1 MIRTRIRA
9 EERTSRLGSYQEAY
23 INFRWEKLFQEFTW
37 QHTGQYN
44 LVQEAIDRWAEPGQ
58 MPDQTALIYERRGE
72 VSSYTFRQVKDLSCQ
87 WANMLAG
94 LGLTAGDRLAVLL
107 PPRPELHLAVL
118 AAARLGA
125 VFCALPPDL
134 TPHEL
139 YRLMARV
146 DPKVLVTTPWLARR
160 LPGEAL
166 PYEAVLLLTEGKLP
180 GLHHREELATRLLP
194 AQPTEFATHWVG
206 ASHPLYLVFT
216 SGGDGPPRG
225 AVHTH
230 GGMVGLMMT
239 GRYVLDLGPGSL
251 CWTDGLP
258 GWVTSTVYGGL
269 APWLCGSAV
278 LLIGDEFSPA
288 AWYRALERHRPT
300 TWYTRPGVIELLK
313 QAGDDLVKR
322 YNLTGLGHV
331 ATVGRSLPP
340 KNFFWFRN
348 NFNRHIHDTWW
359 SAEMGMIALAHFPGT
374 DIKLG
379 SAGLPVPGIQAAV
392 VDGEGQSQ
400 PLLTLGELA
409 FQPGWPAMFSG
420 LWGEAGREEG
430 FFRQG
435 WYLSGD
441 LATTDEDGYYY
452 LHGRKD
458 DILRVRGR
466 LVGPYEV
473 ERALSHHPGV
483 AECAVILPPAEGA
496 PWFKAFVVLRQGH
509 KGVWELKE
517 VLKALARAE
526 ISPDLPL
533 REVEFLPELP
543 RNAKRRLLRRVLKA
557 RELGLPV
564 GSFETLQEDWT
575 SEVPQPA

>member
-9 EERTSRLGSYQEAY
+9 EEVKSLMGPYEPTYL
-23 INFRWEKLFQEFTW
+23 NFRWEKLYPEFTW
-37 QHTGQYN
+37 HQTGQYN
-44 LVQEAIDRWAEPGQ
+44 LVQEAIDRWAAPGQ
-58 MPDQTALIYERRGE
+58 MPEATALVYERAGE
-72 VSSYTFRQVKDLSCQ
+72 VTRYSFLQIKQLSCQ
-87 WANMLAG
+87 WANMFSG
-94 LGLTAGDRLAVLL
+94 LGVELGDRVVMLL

-125 VFCALPPDL
+125 ISCPLPPDL
-134 TPHEL
+134 TTHEL
-139 YRLMARV
+139 YRLMGRV
-146 DPKVLVTTPWLARR
+146 DPKVVVTTPRLARR
-160 LPGEAL
+160 LPSEAL
-166 PYEAVLLLTEGKLP
+166 PPGAVLLLVEGSRP
-180 GLHHREELATRLLP
+180 GVHPREELVGQLLP
-194 AQPTEFATHWVG
+194 VLPQEFAPVWVEPI
-206 ASHPLYLVFT
+206 HPLYMAFT

-225 AVHTH
+225 AVHVH
-230 GGMVGLMMT
+230 GAMVGLMMT
-239 GRYVLDLGPGSL
+239 ARYVLNLEPGSL

-278 LLIGDEFSPA
+278 LLIGDDFRPS
-288 AWYRALERHRPT
+288 AWYRALERHRPS
-300 TWYTRPGVIELLK
+300 TWYTRPGVIEFLK
-313 QAGDDLVKR
+313 QAGDDLPGR
-322 YNLTGLGHV
+322 YDLSGLGHV
-331 ATVGRSLPP
+331 ATVGRPLPP
-340 KNFFWFRN
+340 KDFFWFRN
-348 NFNRHIHDTWW
+348 NLNRHLHDTWW

-392 VDGEGQSQ
+392 VDGDGQSQ

-409 FQPGWPAMFSG
+409 FKPGWPAMFAG
-420 LWGEAGREEG
+420 LWGEAGREAS
-430 FFRQG
+430 FFRHD

-473 ERALSHHPGV
+473 ERALRHHPGV
-483 AECAVILPPAEGA
+483 ADCAVILPPTAGA
-496 PWFKAFVVLRQGH
+496 PWFKAFVVLGPGH
-509 KGVWELKE
+509 KPAWELRE
-517 VLKALARAE
+517 VLRALARAE

-543 RNAKRRLLRRVLKA
+543 RNGKRRLLRRVLKA
-557 RELGLPV
+557 RELGLPI
-564 GSFETLQEDWT
+564 GDQEDLGEDWA
-575 SEVPQPA
+575 PA

>member
-1 MIRTRIRA
+1 
-9 EERTSRLGSYQEAY
+9 
-23 INFRWEKLFQEFTW
+23 
-37 QHTGQYN
+37 
-44 LVQEAIDRWAEPGQ
+44 
-58 MPDQTALIYERRGE
+58 
-72 VSSYTFRQVKDLSCQ
+72 
-87 WANMLAG
+87 
-94 LGLTAGDRLAVLL
+94 
-107 PPRPELHLAVL
+107 
-118 AAARLGA
+118 
-125 VFCALPPDL
+125 
-134 TPHEL
+134 
-139 YRLMARV
+139 
-146 DPKVLVTTPWLARR
+146 
-160 LPGEAL
+160 
-166 PYEAVLLLTEGKLP
+166 
-180 GLHHREELATRLLP
+180 
-194 AQPTEFATHWVG
+194 
-206 ASHPLYLVFT
+206 
-216 SGGDGPPRG
+216 
-225 AVHTH
+225 
-230 GGMVGLMMT
+230 
-239 GRYVLDLGPGSL
+239 
-251 CWTDGLP
+251 
-258 GWVTSTVYGGL
+258 
-269 APWLCGSAV
+269 
-278 LLIGDEFSPA
+278 
-288 AWYRALERHRPT
+288 
-300 TWYTRPGVIELLK
+300 
-313 QAGDDLVKR
+313 
-322 YNLTGLGHV
+322 
-331 ATVGRSLPP
+331 
-340 KNFFWFRN
+340 
-348 NFNRHIHDTWW
+348 
-359 SAEMGMIALAHFPGT
+359 MGMIALAHFPGT

>member
-9 EERTSRLGSYQEAY
+9 EDRRSRLGSYEEAY
-23 INFRWEKLFQEFTW
+23 LNFRWEKLHQEFTW
-37 QHTGQYN
+37 HESGRYN

-58 MPDQTALIYERRGE
+58 MPEQTALVYEKAGQLTT
-72 VSSYTFRQVKDLSCQ
+72 YTFGQVKELSCQ

-94 LGLTAGDRLAVLL
+94 LGLAAGDRLVVLL

-146 DPKVLVTTPWLARR
+146 DPKVMVTTPYLARR
-160 LPGEAL
+160 LPAEAL
-166 PYEAVLLLTEGKLP
+166 PREAVLLLTEGICP
-180 GLHHREELATRLLP
+180 GLHPREGLVTQLLP
-194 AQPTEFATHWVG
+194 AQPLDCPIRWVEPG
-206 ASHPLYLVFT
+206 HPLYLVFT

-225 AVHTH
+225 VVHVH
-230 GGMVGLMMT
+230 GAMLGLLMT
-239 GRYVLDLGPGSL
+239 ARYVLDLGPGSL

-278 LLIGDEFSPA
+278 LLIGDEFSPPT
-288 AWYRALERHRPT
+288 WYRALEKHHPT

-313 QAGDDLVKR
+313 QAGDDLAQR
-322 YNLTGLGHV
+322 YDLSRLGHV

-348 NFNRHIHDTWW
+348 NFNRHVHDTWW

-379 SAGLPVPGIQAAV
+379 SAGLPVPGVQAAV
-392 VDGEGQSQ
+392 VDDQGQSQ

-409 FQPGWPAMFSG
+409 FKPGWPAMFSC

-430 FFRQG
+430 FFRHG

-473 ERALSHHPGV
+473 ERALERHPAV
-483 AECAVILPPAEGA
+483 AECAVILPPTECAL
-496 PWFKAFVVLRQGH
+496 WFKAFVVLRPGH
-509 KGVWELKE
+509 KAVWELKE

-533 REVEFLPELP
+533 RELEFLPALP

-557 RELGLPV
+557 RELGLPT
-564 GSFETLQEDWT
+564 GNAEALQEDWT
-575 SEVPQPA
+575 ASLPGQG

>member
-1 MIRTRIRA
+1 VIRTRIRA
-9 EERTSRLGSYQEAY
+9 EDRPSRLGPYEPAY
-23 INFRWEKLFQEFTW
+23 LNFRWEKLYKEFSW
-37 QHTGQYN
+37 HQSGQYN

-58 MPDQTALIYERRGE
+58 MPEERALVYERGGE
-72 VSSYTFRQVKDLSCQ
+72 VSTYSFRQIKELSCQ

-94 LGLTAGDRLAVLL
+94 LGLASGDRLVVLL

-125 VFCALPPDL
+125 IFCALPPDL

-146 DPKVLVTTPWLARR
+146 DPKVMVTTPHLARR
-160 LPGEAL
+160 LPAEAL
-166 PYEAVLLLTEGKLP
+166 PGEAVLLLTEGSLP
-180 GLHHREELATRLLP
+180 GLHPREELVPQLLP
-194 AQPTEFATHWVG
+194 AQAKECATRWVEPN
-206 ASHPLYLVFT
+206 HPLYLVFT

-225 AVHTH
+225 SVHVH

-278 LLIGDEFSPA
+278 LLIGDEFSPP
-288 AWYRALERHRPT
+288 AWYRALEHHKPT

-322 YNLTGLGHV
+322 YDLTGLGHV
-331 ATVGRSLPP
+331 ATVGRTLPP

-348 NFNRHIHDTWW
+348 NFDRHIHDTWW

-379 SAGLPVPGIQAAV
+379 SAGLPVPGVQVAV
-392 VDGEGQSQ
+392 VDDQGQSQ

-409 FQPGWPAMFSG
+409 FKPGWPAMFSSF
-420 LWGEAGREEG
+420 WGEAGREDG

-473 ERALSHHPGV
+473 ERALERHPAV
-483 AECAVILPPAEGA
+483 AECAVILPPTEGA
-496 PWFKAFVVLRQGH
+496 LWFKAFVVLRYGH
-509 KGVWELKE
+509 KAVWELKE

-533 REVEFLPELP
+533 RELEFMPALP

-557 RELGLPV
+557 RELGLPT
-564 GSFETLQEDWT
+564 GDAEALKEDWT
-575 SEVPQPA
+575 TSLPGPG